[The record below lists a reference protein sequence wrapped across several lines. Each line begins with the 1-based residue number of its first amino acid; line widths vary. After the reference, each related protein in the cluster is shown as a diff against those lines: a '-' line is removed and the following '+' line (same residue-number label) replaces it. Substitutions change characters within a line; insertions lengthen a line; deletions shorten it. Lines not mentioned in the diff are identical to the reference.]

1 MQNVPLLNRTANFS
15 TILAELES
23 DSQISWLNMHGQAK
37 PMQRPCFSEAML
49 DDLLMAQNRV
59 DDLAQLSSAP
69 QLMVLS
75 SAVDVFNLGGDLALF
90 SQLIRKQ
97 DRATLERYAEKCIQ
111 VAAGFFRPSRSNVHT
126 IALVQGDALGGG
138 FEAALC
144 CQTVIAESGVSMGFP
159 EVLFDL
165 FPGMGAYPF
174 LRRRMAPALVER
186 MMLDARSYTSDE
198 LHKMGVI
205 DIIVPRGEGRE
216 AVRQFSRTIRRA
228 PGAHNAMNL
237 LRAKCEP
244 VPMFELQQS
253 IQIWVDSALNLSDRA
268 LSTIDRLVR
277 AQNRRGVEQLHEP
290 EISQRLKL
298 A

>member
-1 MQNVPLLNRTANFS
+1 MQNVPMLNRSANFT
-15 TILAELES
+15 TIRAEFES
-23 DSQISWLNMHGQAK
+23 DTQISWFNMHGHLK
-37 PMQRPCFSEAML
+37 PMQRACFSEALL
-49 DDLLMAQNRV
+49 DDLSLAISRV
-59 DDLAQLSSAP
+59 DDLAKITSQS

-97 DRATLERYAEKCIQ
+97 DRTTLERYAEKCIQ
-111 VAAGFFRPSRSNVHT
+111 VAAGFFRPKSSHVHT
-126 IALVQGDALGGG
+126 VALIQGDALGGG

-186 MMLDARSYTSDE
+186 MMLDARSYSSDE

-205 DIIVPRGEGRE
+205 DILVPRGEGRE

-228 PGAHNAMNL
+228 PGAHHAMNL

-253 IQIWVDSALNLSDRA
+253 IQIWVDSALNLSERA

-290 EISQRLKL
+290 ELLS